1 MLIFANKVVI
11 LCPIVQKIF
20 IYIVL
25 ILILLSSCKQKK
37 QERVITPW
45 GEVTDTIPADGAF
58 SLNDIVIN
66 GEIIFLTITGPE
78 TYYDYHG
85 RGLGTQYLVA
95 EKFAQHLGVSLR
107 VEVCKDSAE
116 IAKKLDDGRGDIAAL
131 AAPDSLHAKENTLS
145 QALHLWYKPQFI
157 EEARKQ
163 ERFLLSNRSVKR
175 RVYSPFLNRSKGT
188 ISKYDHLFQKYAPLP
203 RWDWRLMA
211 AQCYQESCFDPY
223 ARSWAGACGL
233 MQIMPKTAAHLGLPL
248 SQINEP
254 EPNISAAARLLQE
267 LMQSFSDIRSVTE
280 RQNFVL
286 AAYNCGPGHVRD
298 AIALARKHGAD
309 TQTWGSVSRYLGML
323 NNPHYYTDPV
333 VKYGYMRSSETLD
346 YVERIRARY
355 LQYGGVPGGRIPSG
369 SSSPLVPRKAKKK
382 YKYHV

>member
-1 MLIFANKVVI
+1 M
-11 LCPIVQKIF
+11 
-20 IYIVL
+20 
-25 ILILLSSCKQKK
+25 
-37 QERVITPW
+37 ITPW

-145 QALHLWYKPQFI
+145 QALNLWYKPQFI

-254 EPNISAAARLLQE
+254 EPNISAAARFLQE

-309 TQTWGSVSRYLGML
+309 TQTWASVSRYLGML
-323 NNPHYYTDPV
+323 NNPQYYTDPV

>member
-309 TQTWGSVSRYLGML
+309 TQTWASVSRYLGML

-346 YVERIRARY
+346 YVERIRSRY
-355 LQYGGVPGGRIPSG
+355 MQYGGVPGGRIPSG
-369 SSSPLVPRKAKKK
+369 SSSPVMPRKAKRK
-382 YKYHV
+382 YRYHV

>member
-1 MLIFANKVVI
+1 
-11 LCPIVQKIF
+11 
-20 IYIVL
+20 
-25 ILILLSSCKQKK
+25 
-37 QERVITPW
+37 VITPW

-233 MQIMPKTAAHLGLPL
+233 MQIMPKTAAHLGL
-248 SQINEP
+248 SMAQINEP

-298 AIALARKHGAD
+298 AMALARKHGAD

>member
-309 TQTWGSVSRYLGML
+309 TQTWASVSRYLGML
-323 NNPHYYTDPV
+323 NNPQYYTDPV

>member
-175 RVYSPFLNRSKGT
+175 HVYSPFLNRSKGT

-233 MQIMPKTAAHLGLPL
+233 MQIMPKTAAHLGL
-248 SQINEP
+248 SMAQINEP

>member
-254 EPNISAAARLLQE
+254 EPNISAAARFLQE

-298 AIALARKHGAD
+298 AIALARKHVAD
-309 TQTWGSVSRYLGML
+309 TQTWASVSRYLGML
-323 NNPHYYTDPV
+323 NNPQYYTDPV

>member
-1 MLIFANKVVI
+1 MRIFANKVVL

-25 ILILLSSCKQKK
+25 LLVLLCSCKENK
-37 QERVITPW
+37 QNRVITPW
-45 GEVTDTIPADGAF
+45 GEVTDSIPADGTF

-66 GEIIFLTITGPE
+66 GEIIFLTVTGPE
-78 TYYDYHG
+78 TYYEYHG
-85 RGLGTQYLVA
+85 RGLGTQYMVA
-95 EKFAQHLGVSLR
+95 ERFAQHLGVSLR
-107 VEVCKDSAE
+107 VEVCKDSIETAE
-116 IAKKLDDGRGDIAAL
+116 KLADGRGDIAAL

-145 QALHLWYKPQFI
+145 QALRQWYKPEYI
-157 EEARKQ
+157 AEARKQ
-163 ERFLLSNRSVKR
+163 ERHLLSAGSVKR
-175 RVYSPFLNRSKGT
+175 HVYSPFLNRSTGK

-254 EPNISAAARLLQE
+254 EPNISAAARFLQE
-267 LMQSFSDIRSVTE
+267 LMQKFSDIRSVHE

-298 AIALARKHGAD
+298 AMALASKHGSD
-309 TQTWGSVSRYLGML
+309 TQTWASVARYMALL
-323 NNPHYYTDPV
+323 SDAQYYNDPV
-333 VKYGYMRSSETLD
+333 VKHGYMRSSETIN
-346 YVERIRARY
+346 YVERIRSRY
-355 LQYGGVPGGRIPSG
+355 TQYGGVPGGRIPSG

>member
-145 QALHLWYKPQFI
+145 QALRLWYKPQFI

-163 ERFLLSNRSVKR
+163 EHFLLSNRSVKR

-233 MQIMPKTAAHLGLPL
+233 MQIMPKTAAHLGL
-248 SQINEP
+248 SMAQINEP

-267 LMQSFSDIRSVTE
+267 LMQSFSDIRSVNE